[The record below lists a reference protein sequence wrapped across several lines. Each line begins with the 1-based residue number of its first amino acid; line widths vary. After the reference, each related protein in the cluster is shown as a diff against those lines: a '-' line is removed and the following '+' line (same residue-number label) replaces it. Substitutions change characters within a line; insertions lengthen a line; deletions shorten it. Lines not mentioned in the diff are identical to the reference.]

1 MSIYGDV
8 YGGGSSG
15 GGGGGGSGGPSAS
28 RALVRFTIPEAVAN
42 GSVQSVD
49 WDAAVYDIGGWFDQP
64 TNPSRLTVPTGISKI
79 RVGTGLSYI
88 LMPITADCFA
98 NIRKNNAPE
107 WHGVPQM
114 SGSND
119 VFTNGSGV
127 MWSPWVDVVP
137 GDYFE
142 VWVQHTHTTAEAL
155 DQDRSWFAI
164 EGA

>member
-8 YGGGSSG
+8 YGGAASG
-15 GGGGGGSGGPSAS
+15 TSGGPSAS
-28 RALVRFTIPEAVAN
+28 RALVVFTIPEAVAN
-42 GSVQSVD
+42 GGVQSVD
-49 WDAAVYDIGGWFDQP
+49 WDSAVYDVGDWFDQP
-64 TNPSRLTVPTGISKI
+64 GNPSRLTVPAGITRI
-79 RVGTGLSYI
+79 RVGAAVAYI

-107 WHGVPQM
+107 WDGVPQM

-142 VWVQHTHTTAEAL
+142 VWLQHTHTTAEAL

-164 EGA
+164 EGV